1 MRGLTAVRY
10 EEIMDTIFNMIK
22 FNTPGVPEKWEST
35 CLPIGNGYM
44 GATFFGGIERE
55 VVVLNEKTLW
65 TGGPSPSRPD
75 YNGGNRKG
83 AYKSV
88 RKVQELLAAGKY
100 EEALALLPD
109 LTCETGDGYGAY
121 QCLCNAVFEFP
132 DIDKSKVTDYER
144 SLDLDSSEYCCSFT
158 YDGHRY
164 FRSAF
169 ASYPARAIFMHFYP
183 MCEGEGVISFK
194 LTLDKTH
201 DGCTIKAYDNRL
213 DYYGALSDN
222 RLRYHASFLVKTE
235 GGSVTCSDG
244 SISVTDASEAVI
256 CFTAATDYSDIY
268 PTYRKG
274 IDPRVTVDH
283 ILGKIGGKS
292 IYDLFEEH
300 FNDHRSLFVRTKL
313 SLNGATGDIPDIETL
328 LRRCKDGD
336 PKAASQLETLYF
348 QYGRYL
354 LISSSREGSLP
365 ANLQG
370 VWNESNTPPWCC
382 DYHINVNLQMNYW
395 GAFNTNLAETAKPL
409 VRYLDSL
416 RAPGRVTAKEYYNI
430 VSDSEHPEN
439 GWIAHTQANPFGF
452 TAPGWD
458 FYWGWSTAAVAWLML
473 NIADHYDFT
482 QDIDH
487 LITDIY
493 PIMREAARFYSQWL
507 IWDEKQQRLV
517 SSPTYSPEHGPV
529 TIGNTYEQ
537 SLIAEFYKRFLDITS
552 MSFGEKNDK
561 DINEK
566 NELREKIEE
575 QLNHLNPFSVS
586 RTGLLKEWFEE
597 DEPDFDRSKIQK
609 NHRHLSHLM
618 SLYPGE
624 LINSRTSELMQAAI
638 NTMNDRGDEST
649 GWARAYKVNLW
660 ARTGD
665 GERAYKLLRGLLTDC
680 TYPNLWDF
688 HPPFQID
695 GNFGGSAGIAEMLL
709 QSHEIYNEFGSY
721 IISVLPAI
729 PKAWSSGEFTG
740 LCARGGFEVSAKWTD
755 CRPTEIRVK
764 SLQGEWAYVKTELE
778 RVTDENGNDIPFR
791 RSNDILLFATEPG
804 KTYIIS

>member
-1 MRGLTAVRY
+1 
-10 EEIMDTIFNMIK
+10 MDTRYD
-22 FNTPGVPEKWEST
+22 GVWFRTEGDPEKWEST

-88 RKVQELLAAGKY
+88 KKVQEFLSAGKY
-100 EEALALLPD
+100 DEALALLPD
-109 LTCETGDGYGAY
+109 LTCETGDGFGAY
-121 QCLCNAVFEFP
+121 QCLCNAIFEFP
-132 DIDKSKVTDYER
+132 DIAKSKVTDYDR
-144 SLDLDSSEYCCSFT
+144 GLSFFMGDYTNRFT
-158 YDGHRY
+158 YDGIKFER
-164 FRSAF
+164 RAF
-169 ASYPARAIFMHFYP
+169 ASYPAHVICINFGCHSD
-183 MCEGEGVISFK
+183 EIENKISFK
-194 LTLDKTH
+194 LSLDKIQVGGKVGTN
-201 DGCTIKAYDNRL
+201 DKERRL
-213 DYYGALSDN
+213 DYYGALADN
-222 RLRYHASFLVKTE
+222 GLRYHAAFCVRND
-235 GGSVTCSDG
+235 GGTAICSDG
-244 SISVTDASEAVI
+244 SITVI
-256 CFTAATDYSDIY
+256 NSDNVDIFIAAATDYSDKY
-268 PTYRKG
+268 PNYRTG
-274 IDPRVTVDH
+274 IDPRVTVDE
-283 ILGKIGGKS
+283 ILENACKKG
-292 IYDLFEEH
+292 YYELYEEH
-300 FNDHRSLFVRTKL
+300 LKDYGVLYNRVKFE
-313 SLNGATGDIPDIETL
+313 LNGEKTGVDDIESL
-328 LRRCKDGD
+328 SQRYRDGD
-336 PKAASQLETLYF
+336 PKAASQLEPLYF

-395 GAFNTNLAETAKPL
+395 HAFSTNLAETAKPL
-409 VRYLDSL
+409 VQYLDSL

-430 VSDSEHPEN
+430 SSDSEHPEN
-439 GWIAHTQANPFGF
+439 GWMAHTQANPFGF

-473 NIADHYDFT
+473 NIYDYFAFT
-482 QDIDH
+482 GDIEYTREH
-487 LITDIY
+487 IY

-537 SLIAEFYKRFLDITS
+537 SLIAEFYNRFWRISTS
-552 MSFGEKNDK
+552 GGLCDDKELVEKV
-561 DINEK
+561 NEQRK
-566 NELREKIEE
+566 KLE
-575 QLNHLNPFSVS
+575 PFSVS
-586 RTGLLKEWFEE
+586 KTGLLKEWFEE

-618 SLYPGE
+618 SLYPGNK
-624 LINSRTSELMQAAI
+624 INSTTPELMQAAI
-638 NTMNDRGDEST
+638 ATMNDRGDEST
-649 GWARAYKVNLW
+649 GWARAYKLNLW

-665 GERAYKLLRGLLTDC
+665 GERAYKLLHGLLTDC

-709 QSHEIYNEFGSY
+709 QSHEVCNTPSDFVIN
-721 IISVLPAI
+721 VLPAI
-729 PKAWSSGEFTG
+729 PERWSCGEFSG
-740 LCARGGFEVSAKWTD
+740 LCARGGFEVSAKWEN
-755 CRPTEIRVK
+755 CKPTEIRVK
-764 SLQGEWAYVKTELE
+764 SLNGEWAYVKTNLDH
-778 RVTDENGNDIPFR
+778 VTGEEGNAVFFSRKDGIIIFG
-791 RSNDILLFATEPG
+791 TEPE

>member
-1 MRGLTAVRY
+1 
-10 EEIMDTIFNMIK
+10 MDTIYNEIK
-22 FNTPGVPEKWEST
+22 FRTEGDPEKWEST

-65 TGGPSPSRPD
+65 TGGPSQSRPG

-88 RKVQELLAAGKY
+88 KRVQKLLASGNY

-109 LTCETGDGYGAY
+109 LTCETGEGFGAY

-132 DIDKSKVTDYER
+132 DIDKSNVTEYSR
-144 SLDLDSSEYCCSFT
+144 SLDLESAEYYNTFSCE
-158 YDGHRY
+158 GKRY
-164 FRSAF
+164 IRSAF
-169 ASYPARAIFMHFYP
+169 ASYPARLICFHFYP
-183 MCEGEGVISFK
+183 QCEGEGSFSFK
-194 LTLDKTH
+194 LSLDRTH
-201 DGCTIKAYDNRL
+201 EGGKVEASGNRL
-213 DYYGALSDN
+213 DYYGALADN
-222 RLRYHASFLVKTE
+222 GLHYHAAFYIIAD
-235 GGSVTCSDG
+235 GGDVTCSGG
-244 SISVTDASEAVI
+244 SISVVNAGEVVI
-256 CFTAATDYSDIY
+256 YFTAATDYSDEY
-268 PTYRKG
+268 PTYRSGK
-274 IDPRVTVDH
+274 DPADMVNE
-283 ILGKIGGKS
+283 ILSCFIGKDVRYVYEI
-292 IYDLFEEH
+292 FEEH
-300 FNDHRSLFVRTKL
+300 YKDYTYLFNRAKL
-313 SLNGATGDIPDIETL
+313 SLNGVDGAVPDVETL
-328 LRRCKDGD
+328 LKRYKDGD
-336 PKAASQLETLYF
+336 SKAADILEPLYF

-395 GAFNTNLAETAKPL
+395 HAFSTNLAETAEPL
-409 VRYLDSL
+409 VQYLESL

-430 VSDSEHPEN
+430 SSDSEHPEN
-439 GWIAHTQANPFGF
+439 GWTAHTQANPFGF

-473 NIADHYDFT
+473 NIYDYFAFT
-482 QDIDH
+482 GDIEYTREH
-487 LITDIY
+487 IY

-537 SLIAEFYKRFLDITS
+537 SLILEFYERFFEIS
-552 MSFGEKNDK
+552 AYSFGEQD
-561 DINEK
+561 DTEINEK
-566 NELREKIEE
+566 NALRDKVEE
-575 QLNHLNPFSVS
+575 QIKLLKPFSVS
-586 RTGLLKEWFEE
+586 RTGLMKEWFEE

-618 SLYPGE
+618 SLYPGNK
-624 LINSRTSELMQAAI
+624 INSTTPELMQAAI
-638 NTMNDRGDEST
+638 ATMNDRGDEST
-649 GWARAYKVNLW
+649 GWARAYKLNLW

-665 GERAYKLLRGLLTDC
+665 GERAYKLLHGLLTDC

-709 QSHEIYNEFGSY
+709 QSHEVCNTPSDFVIN
-721 IISVLPAI
+721 VLPAI
-729 PKAWSSGEFTG
+729 PERWSCGEFSG
-740 LCARGGFEVSAKWTD
+740 LCARGGFEVSAKWEN
-755 CRPTEIRVK
+755 CKPTEIRVK
-764 SLQGEWAYVKTELE
+764 SLNGEWAYVKTNLDH
-778 RVTDENGNDIPFR
+778 VTGEEGNAVFFSRKDGIIIFG
-791 RSNDILLFATEPG
+791 TEPE